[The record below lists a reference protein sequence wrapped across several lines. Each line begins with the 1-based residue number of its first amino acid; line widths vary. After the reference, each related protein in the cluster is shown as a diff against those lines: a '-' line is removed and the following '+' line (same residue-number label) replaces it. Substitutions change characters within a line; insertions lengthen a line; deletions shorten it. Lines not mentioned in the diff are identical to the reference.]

1 MFSQASVILS
11 TWGACMAGGM
21 RGRGCMVGAYVA
33 GGMHGRGMHGIGAC
47 VAGGM
52 HGRGSC
58 GGGGRGHAWQGAC
71 KVGWYAWQGHAWQGE
86 CMAGGG
92 VHGRR
97 DGHCSGRYASSWNVF
112 LYVYKS
118 KTLVKYPGVLIRG
131 HQHQHE
137 PIILANFPEN
147 CVGVK

>member
-1 MFSQASVILS
+1 MA
-11 TWGACMAGGM
+11 GACMALGHVWQGACMEGGHVW
-21 RGRGCMVGAYVA
+21 GGVA
-33 GGMHGRGMHGIGAC
+33 GGMHGRG
-47 VAGGM
+47 
-52 HGRGSC
+52 
-58 GGGGRGHAWQGAC
+58 AC
-71 KVGWYAWQGHAWQGE
+71 KVGWHAWQGHAWQGE

-118 KTLVKYPGVLIRG
+118 KTLVKYSGVLIRG
-131 HQHQHE
+131 YQHQHK